1 VPEPV
6 RIAMWSGPRNLS
18 TAMMRSFS
26 QRADCAVVDE
36 PFYGAYLA
44 LTGIEHPMRDDT
56 LAAMETDPE
65 SVANGLVGP
74 VPDGKAIYYQK
85 HMTHHMVDG
94 VPRDWADKTVQ
105 VFLLRHP
112 ARVMASYAVKRA
124 GAALED
130 LGFEAQAALFDAC
143 ASPIVVDAEDISRDP
158 EAMLRRLCDAIGV
171 GWDPAMLSWPA
182 GPDAA
187 DGVWG
192 RHWYNAIWRS
202 TGFAP
207 WTETPLPEVTDR
219 DGYGLA
225 MDIYERLRV
234 GRLRGD

>member
-1 VPEPV
+1 MPEPL

-44 LTGIEHPMRDDT
+44 RTGIDHPMREEI
-56 LAAMETDPE
+56 LAEMETDPAAVAE
-65 SVANGLVGP
+65 SLVGP
-74 VPDGKAIYYQK
+74 VPGGKAVFYQK
-85 HMTHHMVDG
+85 HMTHHMVAG
-94 VPRDWADKTVQ
+94 MPRDWAQRTVQ

-112 ARVMASYAVKRA
+112 ARVMASYAVKRG
-124 GAALED
+124 GAALSD
-130 LGFEAQAALFDAC
+130 LGFEAQEALFDAC
-143 ASPIVVDAEDISRDP
+143 AAPIVVEAEDIRRDP
-158 EAMLRRLCDAIGV
+158 EAMLRALCSAIGIS
-171 GWDPAMLSWPA
+171 WDPAMLSWPA

-192 RHWYNAIWRS
+192 RHWYGAIWRS

-207 WTETPLPEVTDR
+207 WEETPLPEVADKPGLDR
-219 DGYGLA
+219 A
-225 MDIYERLRV
+225 MAIYERLRED
-234 GRLRGD
+234 RLRGG